1 MAEVTYRRGDR
12 DNRPWGR
19 WEVLDTGE
27 GFAVK
32 RITVNPGAILSL
44 QLHHHREEHWVVVRG
59 RARVTRGSEVH
70 RARPQSKPCSSRSR
84 PRTGSRIRATSRSN
98 SSRSRSA
105 TSWTRTTSSASRT
118 ATAEADRFAATG
130 LPWCAPVPLGLAPR
144 VAHPYLARDTG
155 ITAVTSAAMQWFG
168 DSEVAALRGR
178 WMFGRLWPLL
188 FVAAMLLAEVGR
200 WRRGCPRRAIRS
212 ISS

>member
-1 MAEVTYRRGDR
+1 MAEVTYRRGDH
-12 DNRPWGR
+12 DDRPWGR

-32 RITVNPGAILSL
+32 RITVKPGATLSL
-44 QLHHHREEHWVVVRG
+44 QLHHHREEHWVIVRG
-59 RARVTRGSEVH
+59 RARVTRGSEVQGSPAI
-70 RARPQSKPCSSRSR
+70 RPCSYRWR

-118 ATAEADRFAATG
+118 MARLTG
-130 LPWCAPVPLGLAPR
+130 SRPPGCHGALRCRLDLHRGWRIRISLMIR
-144 VAHPYLARDTG
+144 
-155 ITAVTSAAMQWFG
+155 ITAVTSAAVQWLG
-168 DSEVAALRGR
+168 DSEVAALQGR
-178 WMFGRLWPLL
+178 WMFGRLVLL
-188 FVAAMLLAEVGR
+188 AAVILLAEVGR
-200 WRRGCPRRAIRS
+200 WRRGCRRRAIPS